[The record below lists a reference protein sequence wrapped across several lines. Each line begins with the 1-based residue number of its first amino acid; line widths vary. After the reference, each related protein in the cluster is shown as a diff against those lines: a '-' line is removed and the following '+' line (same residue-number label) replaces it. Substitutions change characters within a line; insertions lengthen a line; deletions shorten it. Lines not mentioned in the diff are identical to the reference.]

1 MICQVSKISHKKIT
15 MFVIMTIKEKYNH
28 YIASLK
34 TIYSDGEAI
43 AITNIIFEHFVK
55 LNKSDL
61 LLRGNETLSVEILSS
76 LNIALA
82 KLLLH
87 EPVQYITSEAWFYNL
102 KFYVTNDVLIPR
114 PETEELVHEAIA
126 FLKTN
131 NKESVIDIGTGSGC
145 IPISI
150 KKNIPNANVMAI
162 DVNEAALAVA
172 KKNAITNNVEINF
185 RKIDFLDENNYSAF
199 ENFDVIISNPPYIPE
214 EEKSILDKNVTQYE
228 PHLALFV
235 PQNDKLIFYERIL
248 SFAENHLNQ
257 NGKIFLETHENLAK
271 ETAAIFSEK
280 NYFVEIKKD
289 MQGKERMLII
299 YRYPTL

>member
-1 MICQVSKISHKKIT
+1 MICQVPKISHKKIT
-15 MFVIMTIKEKYNH
+15 MFVIVTIKEKYNH
-28 YIASLK
+28 YAASLK

-55 LNKSDL
+55 VNKSDL
-61 LLRGNETLSVEILSS
+61 LLRGGETLSDELLYS

-82 KLLLH
+82 KLLTH
-87 EPVQYITSEAWFYNL
+87 EPVQYITNEAWFYNL
-102 KFYVTNDVLIPR
+102 QFYVTNDVLIPR

-131 NKESVIDIGTGSGC
+131 NGKNVLDIGTGSGC

-150 KKNIPNANVMAI
+150 KKNIPTANVMAI
-162 DVNEAALAVA
+162 DVSEAVLAVA

-185 RKIDFLDENNYSAF
+185 SAINFLDENNYIALES
-199 ENFDVIISNPPYIPE
+199 FDVIISNPPYIPE
-214 EEKSILDKNVTQYE
+214 DEKNILDKNVTAYE

-235 PQNDKLIFYERIL
+235 PQNDALIFYKKIL
-248 SFAENHLNQ
+248 LFAENHLNK
-257 NGKIFLETHENLAK
+257 NGRIYVETHENLAK
-271 ETAAIFSEK
+271 ETAAIFVEK

-299 YRYPTL
+299 YRYQTR